1 MPDGM
6 DIGRGVPRE
15 LGHDERMR
23 VVHVVKHCHH
33 ANGSVHVAVDLACM
47 QARAGYEVM
56 FASNGG
62 TFVPLLESEGVRHV
76 TMRQDQRRPH
86 TLLRSGIALAALA
99 RRFRP
104 DVLHAHMM
112 GGAVIGYAASRIAGI
127 PIVTTVHNS
136 FDKHSVLMR
145 LGDRVVAVSEHERQH
160 LVERGYK
167 ADRVRAIWN
176 APSASPRH
184 AVIGNDRSYTVRRPS
199 VVAICGLHRRK
210 GVFHIVDA
218 CSAAF
223 RDIPGWHLTI
233 AGEGPDRDVL
243 EAQVRE
249 RGLADRVTFLGYLQD
264 PRTIYEQADIF
275 VLASYADPGSLSIGE
290 ARTAG
295 CAIIATSVGGT
306 TEMLEHGGC
315 GRLIPPGDVERLEM
329 ELRAL
334 MTDPEARRALGRA
347 AKAGCGI
354 FDVARL
360 VPEYAAVYHEA
371 IASRRRGTASSG

>member
-1 MPDGM
+1 MPDGT
-6 DIGRGVPRE
+6 DIGRAPRD
-15 LGHDERMR
+15 LTRDAPMR
-23 VVHVVKHCHH
+23 VVHISKHCHH

-56 FASNGG
+56 FASQGG
-62 TFVPLLESEGVRHV
+62 TFVSLLEQEGVRHV
-76 TMRQDQRRPH
+76 TMRQDQKRPH
-86 TLLRSGIALAALA
+86 TLLRSGVALAALA
-99 RRFRP
+99 RRVRP

-112 GGAVIGYAASRIAGI
+112 GGAMIGYAASRAAGI
-127 PIVTTVHNS
+127 PLVTTVHNS
-136 FDKHSVLMR
+136 FDRHSVLMR
-145 LGDRVVAVSEHERQH
+145 LGDRVVAVSGHERTH
-160 LVERGYK
+160 LIERGYD
-167 ADRVRAIWN
+167 AARVRAIWN
-176 APSASPRH
+176 APSGSPRH
-184 AVIGNDRSYTVRRPS
+184 AVIGNDRSYTVERPS

-210 GVFHIVDA
+210 GVFHIIDA
-218 CSAAF
+218 CTAAF

-243 EAQVRE
+243 EAQVRD

-295 CAIIATSVGGT
+295 CPIIATAVGGT
-306 TEMLEHGGC
+306 SEMLEHGGC
-315 GRLIPPGDVERLEM
+315 GRLIPPGDTGRLEA

-334 MTDPEARRALGRA
+334 MTDRAARQALGRA
-347 AKAGCGI
+347 ARRGCEI

-360 VPEYAAVYHEA
+360 VPEYASVYREA
-371 IASRRRGTASSG
+371 IASRRRGARLRL